1 MPPAADVT
9 SLEPW
14 LSAVAAKTSTPGGG
28 NVAAVLGAQAA
39 ALISMVCQFSKDHGA
54 NQALLHDL
62 DQTRNDFLNL
72 AEADSAAFKHL
83 MLCYRVDKTDPLRTD
98 NLQKAITS
106 AALVPL
112 ETYELAAK
120 TAELLIT
127 IEPLSN
133 PNLYS
138 DTAMAGAI
146 IKTTLTSAEIN
157 VLVNLKA
164 IHDKAVKSNI
174 ERRLESSQHLK
185 TSLSA
190 LIDSLVQRIAD

>member
-1 MPPAADVT
+1 MAPSADVT
-9 SLEPW
+9 SLKPW
-14 LSAVAAKTSTPGGG
+14 LNAVAAKTSTPGGG
-28 NVAAVLGAQAA
+28 NVAAVLGAQAT
-39 ALISMVCQFSKDHGA
+39 ALICMVCQFSKDPGG
-54 NQALLHDL
+54 NEALLHDL
-62 DQTRNDFLNL
+62 DQTRNDFLQL
-72 AEADSAAFKHL
+72 AEADSAAFKKL
-83 MLCYRVDKTDPLRTD
+83 MLCYRVDKADPLRTD
-98 NLQKAITS
+98 NLQKAITN
-106 AALVPL
+106 AALIPL

-133 PNLYS
+133 PNLHS

-146 IKTTLTSAEIN
+146 INATLTSARIN

-174 ERRLESSQHLK
+174 ERRLENRVHLK
-185 TSLSA
+185 ASLSR